1 MNNFIIGI
9 VIGALAL
16 VIIISIIIMAIL
28 LYNFMQLLSTLN
40 KRMVAVI
47 SDILGNIDLSTPKI
61 DSMIGNNSELNLEDV
76 LEDSQ
81 EDETNG
87 FNPHNYDPFKEENNE

>member
-1 MNNFIIGI
+1 ME
-9 VIGALAL
+9 VITICLAIA
-16 VIIISIIIMAIL
+16 IIISIGIMAIL

-61 DSMIGNNSELNLEDV
+61 EALTKEPSEIKLEDV
-76 LEDSQ
+76 LDEDL
-81 EDETNG
+81 EDLNG
-87 FNPHNYDPFKEENNE
+87 FNPHNYDPFKEENN